1 LADLVLLMVLLL
13 GAWFYFTMPRAQYPE
28 VNLNWVAVVW
38 PGATAPMALAGVVIG
53 LWISGQPVTLYTLYG
68 GMALSGVAVN
78 ASIVLASAG
87 EDRLA
92 RGMHPLRAA
101 FHAARRRLLPI
112 IITTLTV
119 IGGLFSLAF
128 GWGGDSLL
136 WGPVASAI
144 VWGLAVATPL
154 TLFVTPL
161 MHG

>member
-1 LADLVLLMVLLL
+1 
-13 GAWFYFTMPRAQYPE
+13 W
-28 VNLNWVAVVW
+28 
-38 PGATAPMALAGVVIG
+38 
-53 LWISGQPVTLYTLYG
+53 
-68 GMALSGVAVN
+68 
-78 ASIVLASAG
+78 
-87 EDRLA
+87 
-92 RGMHPLRAA
+92 AA

-119 IGGLFSLAF
+119 IGGLVSLAF

-161 MHG
+161 MHGWLMGLRLRREGLPQASSSLG